1 MEVEVLDNFTAI
13 SFLANGSGVDTKPI
27 LLKRVSWQEYE
38 CFLKDF
44 EEKAGWKLAYDNG
57 DLEIMPPLPE
67 HEQPKDNFYYFVYE
81 YCRHFDLPLETRGS
95 MTFRG
100 RKKIKGVEPDFCFY
114 VQNYEKVVGLSSVKS
129 ENYPIPDVAVEI
141 DVTHGSLDKFKIYA
155 ALGMAELWI
164 YSGQKVVFYQLAGGE
179 YRQTE
184 TSAALPHLTAAV
196 LTEFVQ
202 QSQRAGQTVAL
213 KSFRQWL
220 KQIIE

>member
-13 SFLANGSGVDTKPI
+13 SFLANGSGVYTKPI
-27 LLKRVSWQEYE
+27 LLKRITWREYE
-38 CFLKDF
+38 CFLKEF

-100 RKKIKGVEPDFCFY
+100 RKKVKGVEPDFCFY
-114 VQNYEKVVGLSSVKS
+114 VQSHEKVAGLTIKP

-155 ALGMAELWI
+155 ALGVSELWV
-164 YSGQKVVFYQLAGGE
+164 YSGKKVVFYQLAGEE

-184 TSAALPHLTAAV
+184 TSLALPNLTATM
-196 LTEFVQ
+196 LSQFVQ
-202 QSQRAGQTVAL
+202 KSQSVGQTAAL

-220 KQIIE
+220 TQIAE